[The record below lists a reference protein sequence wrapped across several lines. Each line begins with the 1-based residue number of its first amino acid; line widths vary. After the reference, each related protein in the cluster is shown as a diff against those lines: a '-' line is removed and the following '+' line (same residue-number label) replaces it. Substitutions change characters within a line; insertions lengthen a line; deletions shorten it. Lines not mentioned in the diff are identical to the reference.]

1 MSPPPPDFQ
10 PPLLPPLDQPP
21 EDFQPPLLPPLDQP
35 RLLDFHPPPPPP
47 PDQPPPDEMMRILV
61 PPPDQP
67 PDQPP
72 PPDDQPPPARA
83 LARAARRQ
91 RATWR
96 KARCKQRMNNGHDDV
111 IGLRA
116 PRDTNTAPLLRL
128 KRGSPS
134 RSLTCVSPLRLIRG
148 LSAGRVGGGAGRG
161 EAR

>member
-1 MSPPPPDFQ
+1 MSPPPP
-10 PPLLPPLDQPP
+10 
-21 EDFQPPLLPPLDQP
+21 DFQPPLLPPLDQP

-61 PPPDQP
+61 PPP
-67 PDQPP
+67 
-72 PPDDQPPPARA
+72 DQPPPARA

-134 RSLTCVSPLRLIRG
+134 WSSPCVSPLRLIRG